1 MPYIF
6 LFFSGSFSAL
16 ASILL
21 RIAGQMA
28 APANTVAALATPAM
42 ALRAGAV
49 AAYGVGFV
57 LYALALK
64 RMELN
69 IAYPLMVG
77 VTILEIFIFGFFSGE
92 AASLK
97 AMSGALFLMAGIYL
111 LYSA

>member
-1 MPYIF
+1 MAYIF
-6 LFFSGSFSAL
+6 LLFSGSFSAL

-28 APANTVAALATPAM
+28 APASSVVFATPSM
-42 ALRAGAV
+42 TLRAAAV
-49 AAYGVGFV
+49 AAYGAGFV

-77 VTILEIFIFGFFSGE
+77 VTILEIFIFGLVSGE

-97 AMSGALFLMAGIYL
+97 TMSGALFLMAGIYL